1 MSDCEGYAMNE
12 YAPKAFSIDWEEWT
26 HILTSILAICLTLTF
41 QNGGINVEAGP
52 FVFFMTIFAITVGS
66 SFLLHELSHKYVA
79 VRLGAHA
86 RYQVWLSGLLL
97 MLGLAIVP
105 QILWHIRLP
114 LFLAPGAVMIYSARR
129 LDARSSGLISVAG
142 PLMNLF
148 LACVFFALATLF
160 VGGPSLDTAVSPNAA
175 LNMVLVM
182 GVQVNLVL
190 AMFNLLPIFPL
201 DGFKVMLWDWRIWLM
216 LFAIAF
222 FGVSLVGV

>member
-1 MSDCEGYAMNE
+1 METYQVLQGRFY
-12 YAPKAFSIDWEEWT
+12 IDWEEWT

-52 FVFFMTIFAITVGS
+52 FVFFMAVFAVTVGS

-86 RYQVWLSGLLL
+86 RYEVWLSGLLL

-105 QILWHIRLP
+105 QILWNMHLP
-114 LFLAPGAVMIYSARR
+114 LFLAPGAVMIYSARP
-129 LDARSSGLISVAG
+129 LDPRASGLISVAG
-142 PLMNLF
+142 PLMNLC
-148 LACVFFALATLF
+148 LAGVFFVLATIF
-160 VGGPSLDTAVSPNAA
+160 VGGPVLDTALSPNAA
-175 LNMVLVM
+175 LNLILVM

>member
-1 MSDCEGYAMNE
+1 METYQAQGRFY
-12 YAPKAFSIDWEEWT
+12 IDWEEWT

-52 FVFFMTIFAITVGS
+52 FVFFMIIFAITVGS
-66 SFLLHELSHKYVA
+66 GFLLHELSHKYVA
-79 VRLGAHA
+79 VRLGARA
-86 RYQVWLSGLLL
+86 RYEVWLSGLVL

-105 QILWHIRLP
+105 QILWHIHLP
-114 LFLAPGAVMIYSARR
+114 LFLAPGAVMIYSTRR
-129 LDARSSGLISVAG
+129 LDPRASGLISVAG
-142 PLMNLF
+142 PVMNLLLAGVF
-148 LACVFFALATLF
+148 LVLSTLF
-160 VGGPSLDTAVSPNAA
+160 VGGPILDMASSPNAA
-175 LNMVLVM
+175 LNLVLVM

-222 FGVSLVGV
+222 FGVSLMGV